1 MDKADE
7 LSTKELNFKIWK
19 EYQKIEMHFNDLL
32 IKLRVQILG
41 LIIAVITIGGFV
53 LKLTNTGAIDWK
65 IVFWIL
71 IVLCF
76 IWIALFLLD
85 YFYYNKLLIG
95 AVYSTI
101 KLEKSIKNNQN
112 INITL
117 SEDIQKIYENK
128 EVYNKHLTL
137 WPIIFFYIIV
147 LAVLVVLAGCV
158 YKITFQS

>member
-41 LIIAVITIGGFV
+41 LVVAVITIGGFV

-76 IWIALFLLD
+76 IWIALFYDWKVIL
-85 YFYYNKLLIG
+85 YTHPTKTTRT
-95 AVYSTI
+95 AKTI
-101 KLEKSIKNNQN
+101 M
-112 INITL
+112 
-117 SEDIQKIYENK
+117 
-128 EVYNKHLTL
+128 
-137 WPIIFFYIIV
+137 
-147 LAVLVVLAGCV
+147 
-158 YKITFQS
+158 